1 MGNQLIVPPIIRY
14 LIYLIIAL
22 AIFTLGSWLPYIFQ
36 FLPDILD
43 YSDADSALLMLVINL
58 ILFVSLSVFMTRV
71 IIRRSQPWAS
81 HRNMFVAMLVL
92 GALILW
98 QYLINDAVL
107 EAFGVFDDIDDF
119 RGFSADFPPI
129 IYVVGNFLMLLFVL
143 WKRVDMNRWFPAR
156 VKKSK

>member
-1 MGNQLIVPPIIRY
+1 MMNQLIVPPIIRY
-14 LIYLIIAL
+14 LIHFIISL
-22 AIFTLGSWLPYIFQ
+22 AIFTVGSWLPYVLQ

-43 YSDADSALLMLVINL
+43 YSDADNALVMLILNL

-98 QYLINDAVL
+98 QYLINDSVL
-107 EAFGVFDDIDDF
+107 EAFGVYDSVDDF
-119 RGFSADFPPI
+119 RGLSADFPPI
-129 IYVVGNFLMLLFVL
+129 IYGVGNILMLLFVL
-143 WKRVDMNRWFPAR
+143 WKRAGMNRWFPAR
-156 VKKSK
+156 VKKS

>member
-1 MGNQLIVPPIIRY
+1 MMNQLIVPPIIRY
-14 LIYLIIAL
+14 LIYFIISL
-22 AIFTLGSWLPYIFQ
+22 AIFTVGSWLPYVLQ

-43 YSDADSALLMLVINL
+43 YSDSDNALVMLILNL

-98 QYLINDAVL
+98 QYLINDSVL
-107 EAFGVFDDIDDF
+107 EAFGVYDSADDF

-129 IYVVGNFLMLLFVL
+129 IYGVGNILMLLFVL
-143 WKRVDMNRWFPAR
+143 WKRAGMNRWFPAR
-156 VKKSK
+156 VKKS